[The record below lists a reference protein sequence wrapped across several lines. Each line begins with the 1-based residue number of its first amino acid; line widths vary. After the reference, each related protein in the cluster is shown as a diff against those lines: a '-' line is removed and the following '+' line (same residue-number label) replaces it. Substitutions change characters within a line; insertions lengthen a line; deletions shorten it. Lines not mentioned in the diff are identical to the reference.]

1 MVHINEKSDHAV
13 NAPQK
18 AKNCLGFSS
27 KPLAC
32 GVCSINYSN
41 SLYFDLKDELL
52 KEVWGYFEVNFP
64 HSVSQRTHLNRGG
77 WMENVYASDPSKSLN
92 ITLTDS
98 SVSASVCSE
107 LDLMYII
114 TTRLTQF
121 TFALGS
127 FTGLEVTCG
136 GVWPL
141 QLMYR
146 SNKKGGKSMHPLA
159 SSHPKYR
166 LHKYL
171 CHDTMNDRWFSDAG
185 VRGISAGPSRPSCLL
200 QPPQSDSMGL
210 RRDLNPHLW
219 LGYAF
224 GCPAGGT
231 CPHYLLRQTS
241 ERHADRTPEPPQRA
255 PFNVEKQ

>member
-1 MVHINEKSDHAV
+1 MHPKKQRTV
-13 NAPQK
+13 
-18 AKNCLGFSS
+18 
-27 KPLAC
+27 LASLPNLWP
-32 GVCSINYSN
+32 VVFCSINYSN

-114 TTRLTQF
+114 TARLTQF

-141 QLMYR
+141 QLMYM
-146 SNKKGGKSMHPLA
+146 SNKKGRKSMHPLA
-159 SSHPKYR
+159 SSHPK
-166 LHKYL
+166 
-171 CHDTMNDRWFSDAG
+171 
-185 VRGISAGPSRPSCLL
+185 
-200 QPPQSDSMGL
+200 
-210 RRDLNPHLW
+210 
-219 LGYAF
+219 
-224 GCPAGGT
+224 
-231 CPHYLLRQTS
+231 
-241 ERHADRTPEPPQRA
+241 
-255 PFNVEKQ
+255 